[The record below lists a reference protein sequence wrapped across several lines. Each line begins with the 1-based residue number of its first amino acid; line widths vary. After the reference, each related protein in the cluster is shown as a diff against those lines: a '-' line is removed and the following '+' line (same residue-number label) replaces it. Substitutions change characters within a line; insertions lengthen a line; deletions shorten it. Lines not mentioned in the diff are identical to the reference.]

1 MPAGKEALLQ
11 DCGGIVKK
19 NLEGDS
25 LCVKT
30 HKK

>member
-11 DCGGIVKK
+11 DFGGIVKK
-19 NLEGDS
+19 SLDGDS
-25 LCVKT
+25 LCVKA